1 MCGGFVA
8 NYTLSTDFCH
18 QADLQALEG
27 IFVEPR
33 TSHPSLSPLP
43 LSPSL
48 HTPKQKAYG

>member
-1 MCGGFVA
+1 MSGGYVA

-33 TSHPSLSPLP
+33 TSRPSRSTPRCLP
-43 LSPSL
+43 PS
-48 HTPKQKAYG
+48 TRQKNHS